1 MSAVAANRLEQAPPA
16 GAIRALP
23 APRRILVWSPN
34 YAPELTGIPPLV
46 TDACEWLAD
55 RGHEVDVVTAMPNYP
70 HRRIDDAYRGAL
82 WRNEE
87 RARVKLHRSWLRVR
101 PQESFRDKALYELS
115 FAGCSLPHVTRRLGE
130 VDVVVCVV
138 PSLLAAA
145 AAALAR
151 RCVPAAH
158 RPRLVVWVQDLV
170 LSGALAIDG
179 LGALPRRLLEG
190 AGGVEKIVARSAD
203 RIVVCSPGFRDHFVA
218 RGADPE
224 RVTTVYNWVDTD
236 WVIPT
241 PRRESPGPTRFLY
254 AGNLG
259 YSQGFETLVEAGER
273 AGNGIEVEI
282 AGEGN
287 AACHVRE
294 LAKASERVSVRPP
307 VARDEFPALLASA
320 DAHVVIQRGVSA
332 GANLPSKIATYL
344 ASGRPIVASIDLGT
358 PAAELLRASG
368 GAMIV
373 PPDSPGALAQ
383 AMRTLHDRP
392 ELRDELA
399 RRGRVYAVQHLA
411 KDPAL
416 QRLEAEVLG

>member
-130 VDVVVCVV
+130 VDVVVC
-138 PSLLAAA
+138 
-145 AAALAR
+145 
-151 RCVPAAH
+151 
-158 RPRLVVWVQDLV
+158 
-170 LSGALAIDG
+170 
-179 LGALPRRLLEG
+179 
-190 AGGVEKIVARSAD
+190 
-203 RIVVCSPGFRDHFVA
+203 SPGFRDHFVA

-241 PRRESPGPTRFLY
+241 PQRESPGPTRFLY